1 MDSDRKTLGAS
12 PAVLSGLTYP
22 WEAYFSLFV
31 PPNGASH
38 TFLSIAVLPLVPLSS
53 FGHSREPSSLII
65 GRYVFFFIAEPEH
78 VLTFSLSPR
87 FSFPDPLYNADLCFC
102 LMPARAR
109 LCHRCDS
116 PSIPPLL
123 FLSLF
128 AIGLYP
134 SYSDGTLWVDEFSF
148 VFFYLSLY
156 IDEAHRARVRAL
168 NDALWSIYN
177 RACFMDARNFR
188 RSSRA
193 LNSAGLASI

>member
-38 TFLSIAVLPLVPLSS
+38 AFLSIAVLPLVPLSS

-148 VFFYLSLY
+148 VFFISPY
-156 IDEAHRARVRAL
+156 ISTRPIE
-168 NDALWSIYN
+168 
-177 RACFMDARNFR
+177 RACALSMMHYGVYTIEPVLWTLVIFGVL
-188 RSSRA
+188 RA
-193 LNSAGLASI
+193 H